1 MSMSGTPQLNR
12 YISFL
17 IPKAVCLITISRII
31 IFSKSGTVCLSGSI
45 TKNMDYYID
54 NNEYSS
60 DKKCLSQNP
69 STENEVNLYWTVKIV
84 DSKINEV
91 WVYTIPLEQNQ
102 LKRYTFQEQVNMV
115 PLFGDE
121 EFEYKSEY
129 VIGYYTAEAC
139 NSL

>member
-1 MSMSGTPQLNR
+1 
-12 YISFL
+12 
-17 IPKAVCLITISRII
+17 
-31 IFSKSGTVCLSGSI
+31 
-45 TKNMDYYID
+45 MDYYID